1 MSMVETSSGNI
12 YADLGYPT
20 AESMQ
25 AKAQIV
31 AAMIQAIEAKKISIN
46 HVTRLIGAPQDEL
59 SKLLTGQFQ
68 NHSIS
73 ELERMHKEI
82 LQCAKI

>member
-1 MSMVETSSGNI
+1 MSKVETSSGNI
-12 YADLGYPT
+12 YADLGYPA
-20 AESMQ
+20 AEAMQ

-31 AAMIQAIEAKKISIN
+31 AAMIQAIEAKEISIDR
-46 HVTRLIGAPQDEL
+46 VARLIGAPQDEL

-68 NHSIS
+68 NHSIG

-82 LQCAKI
+82 QQCTKR

>member
-25 AKAQIV
+25 AKAQLV
-31 AAMIQAIEAKKISIN
+31 AAMIQAIEAKEMSLD
-46 HVTRLIGAPQDEL
+46 HAARLMGVPPDEL
-59 SKLLTGQFQ
+59 SKLMAGQFQ
-68 NHSIS
+68 GSS
-73 ELERMHKEI
+73 LGELERMHKEI
-82 LQCAKI
+82 QQCTKR